1 MNREDVTLIF
11 LCFFHFWRFQ
21 APWWPNSEINNA
33 RKKPVG
39 YVKRHIMTYLHIK
52 NYGPK
57 IHGLGRTGKNV
68 SILGTFCWLAWEQKW
83 PPYGHFESG
92 HLLFLWVSRHSSLT
106 YLCYILATHIL
117 WLLKFSPNYV
127 KNRNF
132 EIQNGR
138 RFWGQGPLGSKR
150 SMPLDSQWVVSYW
163 CVIHYEAIFLTVC
176 ELLAKM
182 SDFLV
187 KFEVRA
193 ETKMATVRSVWIRW
207 PRFL

>member
-1 MNREDVTLIF
+1 MNREDVILIF

-21 APWWPNSEINNA
+21 APWWSNSEINNA

-57 IHGLGRTGKNV
+57 IHGLGRIGKNV

-83 PPYGHFESG
+83 PPIGHFESG
-92 HLLFLWVSRHSSLT
+92 NLLFWWVSRHRSLT
-106 YLCYILATHIL
+106 YLCYILATHFW

-127 KNRNF
+127 KYHNF

-138 RFWGQGPLGSKR
+138 RFWGSGAPGVKMVDAPRLPMGGFLLMRNTLWGHISYR
-150 SMPLDSQWVVSYW
+150 LWVIGQNVWFFGEIW
-163 CVIHYEAIFLTVC
+163 CT
-176 ELLAKM
+176 
-182 SDFLV
+182 SDN
-187 KFEVRA
+187 KDGR
-193 ETKMATVRSVWIRW
+193 RSVIVN
-207 PRFL
+207 PMT